1 MYRSSD
7 QYISLNYC
15 IITNIAIR
23 LFKHVLSTCTYTK
36 YLLCIIITVGNRNA
50 DIIRT
55 EGT

>member
-1 MYRSSD
+1 MYRSSE

-36 YLLCIIITVGNRNA
+36 YLLCIIITVGNRDA